1 MCRKIRAE
9 ERRSSGAGAV
19 CPEEGRNPV
28 PTLPCLT
35 WPRCAPAAAPIP
47 PAQHQP
53 RTWLDTKAR
62 SSPRHC
68 WKGRRNSRGK
78 ANFRNTF
85 STVTVVNELTP
96 HHVCVT
102 CVLLPGA
109 MGEHKFS
116 WHDWAWKISFQSI
129 YASIHGNHSSNLHAL
144 ISLPETVLPSNP
156 GTKMPPCD
164 FPAQSRPTDAL
175 KNSNIFQGMS
185 ATHGLKKENHPQIHA
200 AAQHHDCIQGG
211 FLLGISQAKIST
223 PTTKKKPKSF
233 RHTIS

>member
-1 MCRKIRAE
+1 MQGDKGRGTQELRGRSCLPRGGKESSPHPAMLYLAQVRAG
-9 ERRSSGAGAV
+9 RGAD
-19 CPEEGRNPV
+19 
-28 PTLPCLT
+28 
-35 WPRCAPAAAPIP
+35 P

-53 RTWLDTKAR
+53 HAWLDTKAP

-156 GTKMPPCD
+156 ETKMPPCD

-223 PTTKKKPKSF
+223 PTTKKNPKSF